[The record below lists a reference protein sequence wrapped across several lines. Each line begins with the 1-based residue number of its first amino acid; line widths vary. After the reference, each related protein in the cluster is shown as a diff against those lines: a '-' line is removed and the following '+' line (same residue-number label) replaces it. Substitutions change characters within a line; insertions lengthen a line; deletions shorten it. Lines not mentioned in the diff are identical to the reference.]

1 MVTTVTFQVIRDHQL
16 VYEDVPIEHDYKIIP
31 PCKWAGVDLPSTPIE
46 TQLILHLDDI
56 DKRDMMAEHG
66 WDLILN
72 YWVKKDEIQEFKDY
86 CRLYLQQFPSL
97 ERPFSAIISEFKD
110 SLFNQ
115 GKSNEEK
122 LKEVIDILGIV
133 NKTIGG
139 TVNVLLNKLDLK
151 GLECKQ
157 SQLSSQ

>member
-1 MVTTVTFQVIRDHQL
+1 MVTVVTFQVVKDHDV
-16 VYEDVPIEHDYKIIP
+16 VYEDVPIEHDFEIIP
-31 PCKWAGVDLPSTPIE
+31 PCKWAGVELPETSIE

-56 DKRDMMAEHG
+56 DKRDMMIEHD

-86 CRLYLQQFPSL
+86 CRLYLYQFPTL

-110 SLFNQ
+110 SLFNK

-122 LKEVIDILGIV
+122 LKEVIDILGMV
-133 NKTIGG
+133 NKT
-139 TVNVLLNKLDLK
+139 LK
-151 GLECKQ
+151 GTINILLKNLNIKRLE
-157 SQLSSQ
+157 

>member
-1 MVTTVTFQVIRDHQL
+1 MVTTVTFQVIKDHEL
-16 VYEDVPIEHDYKIIP
+16 VYEDVPIEHDFEIIP
-31 PCKWAGVDLPSTPIE
+31 PCTWAGVNLPETPIS
-46 TQLILHLDDI
+46 TQLILHLDNI
-56 DKRDMMAEHG
+56 NKRDMMIEHD

-86 CRLYLQQFPSL
+86 CRLYLIDFPSL

-110 SLFNQ
+110 SLFNK

-122 LKEVIDILGIV
+122 LKEVIDILSIV
-133 NKTIGG
+133 NKTVSG
-139 TVNVLLNKLDLK
+139 TINVLLKKLDFK

>member
-1 MVTTVTFQVIRDHQL
+1 MVTVVTFQVIKDHEL
-16 VYEDVPIEHDYKIIP
+16 VYEDVPIEHNFEIIP
-31 PCKWAGVDLPSTPIE
+31 PCKWMGIELPETSIE
-46 TQLILHLDDI
+46 TQLIMHLDDI
-56 DKRDMMAEHG
+56 DKRDMMIEHD

-86 CRLYLQQFPSL
+86 CRLYLYEFPTL

-115 GKSNEEK
+115 GKSNEQK
-122 LKEVIDILGIV
+122 LKEVIDILGMV

-139 TVNVLLNKLDLK
+139 TINVLLSKLDLK